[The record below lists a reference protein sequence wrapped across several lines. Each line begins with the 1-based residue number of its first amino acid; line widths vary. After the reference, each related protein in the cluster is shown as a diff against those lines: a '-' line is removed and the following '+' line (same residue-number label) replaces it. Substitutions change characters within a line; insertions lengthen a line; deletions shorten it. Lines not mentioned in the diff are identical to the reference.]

1 MSNIAFKIADIE
13 YTKGTDRKPEAMGY
27 IEGYT
32 SNTVGKTFLRLN
44 CKSEIDQE
52 QIDWYQ
58 RLYHALPLVADI
70 DKDTL
75 KSYFREARVG
85 DCIGDGVRLNK
96 KQVWKL
102 IIELIKWLI
111 KGC

>member
-1 MSNIAFKIADIE
+1 MSFKIADIE

-32 SNTVGKTFLRLN
+32 SNTVGKTFLRIN

-52 QIDWYQ
+52 KIDWYQ
-58 RLYHALPLVADI
+58 RCFRRLPLTESVN
-70 DKDTL
+70 
-75 KSYFREARVG
+75 RELLREELREIKVG

-96 KQVWKL
+96 KQVIKL

-111 KGC
+111 KGK